1 MFNKYIDA
9 ISGIIMTILSII
21 KSELLIDRMGAGKF
35 MVLIIVLVIVT
46 LVMLSDSGKME
57 NR

>member
-1 MFNKYIDA
+1 MFIKYIDVLG
-9 ISGIIMTILSII
+9 GIFTTILSII
-21 KSELLIDRMGAGKF
+21 KSEFLINRMGADKF
-35 MVLIIVLVIVT
+35 MLMIIVLVIVT

>member
-1 MFNKYIDA
+1 MFNKYIDVL
-9 ISGIIMTILSII
+9 SGVFTTILSII
-21 KSELLIDRMGAGKF
+21 KSEFLINRMGADKF
-35 MVLIIVLVIVT
+35 MLMIIVLVIVT